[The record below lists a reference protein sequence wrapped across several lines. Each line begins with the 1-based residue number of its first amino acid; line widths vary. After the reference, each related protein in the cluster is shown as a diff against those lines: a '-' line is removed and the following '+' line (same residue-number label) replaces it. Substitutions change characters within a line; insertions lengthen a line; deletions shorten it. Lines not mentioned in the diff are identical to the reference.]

1 MKEVDSYVDNLCKN
15 MDCNGNEAKEFK
27 REIKEHLLETINELQ
42 REGKSK
48 EESFKIAVERFGETS
63 ELRNELSEVVHI
75 KNPILNMLNIASIV
89 SIIVLSI
96 VLIIECKDADTIKA
110 PILIFLVPVYIIFRI
125 RKINKNQNGEINS
138 MDEVL
143 KFICML
149 YGIILIGGQVFP
161 IEVSNFGLQGY
172 SNIDFHVLPL
182 LTIEENINN
191 MGLSSVMFSIIRA
204 FIMYIP
210 IGLFLPIISER
221 FRKLSNCI
229 MVYIV
234 GCAVVIMIKILFN
247 VIGLHDRVFV
257 SFDYSIFR
265 VIGITMGYMIYK
277 KMSTR
282 LVIA

>member
-191 MGLSSVMFSIIRA
+191 MGLSSVIFSIIRA
-204 FIMYIP
+204 FLMYLP
-210 IGLFLPIISER
+210 IGLFLPVISER